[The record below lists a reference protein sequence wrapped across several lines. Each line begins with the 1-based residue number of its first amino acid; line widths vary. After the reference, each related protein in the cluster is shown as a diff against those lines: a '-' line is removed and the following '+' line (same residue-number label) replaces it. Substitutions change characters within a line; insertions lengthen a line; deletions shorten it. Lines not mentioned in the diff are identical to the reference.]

1 MVNVLKILT
10 KYYSHRKNNGHD
22 PFNQNVRRFWSKTQ
36 WSGLVQPEK
45 FRKNWSTFR
54 GGPLFRSDRSE
65 FCLSGSCQNNINTV
79 ESWFLAPSVLE
90 FTIIWAK
97 PYFPSPHKHC
107 NFTPDNLPIIRTTVV
122 EEFGILLL
130 LIFSEPHVHS
140 STNLI
145 TLYFTN
151 AVKLTDMITWLHK
164 PEEKTQ
170 ICLFSL
176 IYIKSLNL
184 LLVS

>member
-10 KYYSHRKNNGHD
+10 KYYSQTKNNGRD
-22 PFNQNVRRFWSKTQ
+22 PFNQNLRTGKVSKK
-36 WSGLVQPEK
+36 LVHLL
-45 FRKNWSTFR
+45 RWTTFPV
-54 GGPLFRSDRSE
+54 GPVWILLE
-65 FCLSGSCQNNINTV
+65 WIMPNNINTV

-130 LIFSEPHVHS
+130 LINYSVNLMCTALPTLSLCTSQMLSNWLTWSPGF
-140 STNLI
+140 TNL
-145 TLYFTN
+145 
-151 AVKLTDMITWLHK
+151 KRKHK
-164 PEEKTQ
+164 YVS
-170 ICLFSL
+170 SL
-176 IYIKSLNL
+176 
-184 LLVS
+184 

>member
-1 MVNVLKILT
+1 M
-10 KYYSHRKNNGHD
+10 
-22 PFNQNVRRFWSKTQ
+22 
-36 WSGLVQPEK
+36 
-45 FRKNWSTFR
+45 
-54 GGPLFRSDRSE
+54 
-65 FCLSGSCQNNINTV
+65 
-79 ESWFLAPSVLE
+79 
-90 FTIIWAK
+90 
-97 PYFPSPHKHC
+97 
-107 NFTPDNLPIIRTTVV
+107 VV

-130 LIFSEPHVHS
+130 LVFSEPHVHS

>member
-1 MVNVLKILT
+1 MERFGPTGKVLKKLVHLLRWTTFPVGPVWILLEWIM
-10 KYYSHRKNNGHD
+10 
-22 PFNQNVRRFWSKTQ
+22 P
-36 WSGLVQPEK
+36 
-45 FRKNWSTFR
+45 
-54 GGPLFRSDRSE
+54 
-65 FCLSGSCQNNINTV
+65 NNINTV

-97 PYFPSPHKHC
+97 PYFPSPHKHR

>member
-1 MVNVLKILT
+1 MERFGPTGKVSKKLVHLLRWTTFPVGPVWILLEWIM
-10 KYYSHRKNNGHD
+10 
-22 PFNQNVRRFWSKTQ
+22 P
-36 WSGLVQPEK
+36 
-45 FRKNWSTFR
+45 
-54 GGPLFRSDRSE
+54 
-65 FCLSGSCQNNINTV
+65 NNINTV

-107 NFTPDNLPIIRTTVV
+107 IKINFTPDNLPIIRTTVV